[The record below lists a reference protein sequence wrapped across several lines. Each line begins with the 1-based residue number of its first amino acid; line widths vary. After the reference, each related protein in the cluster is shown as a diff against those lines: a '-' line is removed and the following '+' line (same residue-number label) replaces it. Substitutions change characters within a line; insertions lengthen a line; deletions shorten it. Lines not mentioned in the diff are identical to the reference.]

1 MKNGLI
7 TNLVQICIDGCCY
20 LGLSDNSSIFKI
32 EALGI
37 ITSILHSIA
46 GNTPDTGDHHV
57 AEDILV
63 DVGFIISST
72 SRPWT
77 SSSENFD
84 TLCLVYFNIIPLCNL
99 LLSLKTFYLAS
110 QQACVSYLCLLIGL
124 GESRFTVVKTITLL
138 LGGSYLV
145 KLTLARWKWFLEQS
159 LAQLE

>member
-72 SRPWT
+72 SRP
-77 SSSENFD
+77 
-84 TLCLVYFNIIPLCNL
+84 
-99 LLSLKTFYLAS
+99 
-110 QQACVSYLCLLIGL
+110 
-124 GESRFTVVKTITLL
+124 
-138 LGGSYLV
+138 
-145 KLTLARWKWFLEQS
+145 
-159 LAQLE
+159 